1 MADRNN
7 LNNIIE
13 RILNGSQTKD
23 DIDALLR
30 LLNNAASDREVISQL
45 GKYNVYIGE
54 GQDIHIGDRTY
65 YTWNDEA
72 LRALV
77 RMIRF
82 GESIEPKIREKQDYY
97 QNEIR
102 EINNQRKKEL
112 YQLNTKYQ
120 DDLRNLKTDFNNNL
134 NKITIEYRSN
144 RRQEISVII
153 AILITK
159 KNELMKQLEKA
170 RYYGEYI
177 SDYMK
182 FRREYEELER
192 ARYYGEYISDDRKFR
207 REYEEIRC
215 KIEEIEN
222 KIEKIEN
229 KIDFL
234 KQSQAISLHEVFSQ
248 SRAIFRR
255 HDPEIPV
262 DADYRQQAINL
273 RENLDYNQQELKS
286 ALIRDEI
293 RIKFKAENDIQTTEK
308 KGREETYRLVIQFYL
323 NLENYPFSSSTL
335 NKLKQFQQELKMGKD
350 EIEAVE
356 KSEITTKS
364 FYQKNVNKYKEE
376 FTQRI
381 NQEGYPL
388 SSISNAELKKLQESL
403 GLRNPDIMSVEESI
417 IESFYEKNLNK
428 YKEYFERLMNKDFN
442 DLTEESIANLRN
454 QKDRLGLKSEDVKA
468 IEQEIIKKYYQT
480 SLDKYEEEFT
490 KLINKEGY
498 PLNIEIIATLKQRQ
512 ELLGLR
518 NPDIM
523 SVEESIIKD
532 FYQDNMNKYK
542 KYFERLMNKDFN
554 DLTEKSIANL
564 RNQKDWLGLKSEDV
578 KAIEQEIIK
587 KYYQTSLDKYEEEF
601 TKLINKEG
609 YPLNIKIIATLKQ
622 RQEFLGVKLLG
633 FNREDIVIV
642 KQIINTSKEK
652 SKAIDYL
659 SSDAFEK
666 DYQKLQNLL
675 ASKQWKEANEETKN
689 ILYTF
694 ILAINEMP
702 MQPMVMIEFRW
713 QIRIIDILW
722 DVYSKGRF
730 GFHKQ
735 RDIFVSSDRQY
746 KTFSENIGWKKR
758 VCFFSLDYSVFPPDF
773 SGWKSKE
780 EIMFSIDAPEGHLPF
795 WRDYMNDREHIF
807 INLIDSEFN

>member
-1 MADRNN
+1 M
-7 LNNIIE
+7 
-13 RILNGSQTKD
+13 
-23 DIDALLR
+23 
-30 LLNNAASDREVISQL
+30 
-45 GKYNVYIGE
+45 
-54 GQDIHIGDRTY
+54 
-65 YTWNDEA
+65 
-72 LRALV
+72 
-77 RMIRF
+77 
-82 GESIEPKIREKQDYY
+82 
-97 QNEIR
+97 
-102 EINNQRKKEL
+102 
-112 YQLNTKYQ
+112 
-120 DDLRNLKTDFNNNL
+120 
-134 NKITIEYRSN
+134 
-144 RRQEISVII
+144 
-153 AILITK
+153 
-159 KNELMKQLEKA
+159 
-170 RYYGEYI
+170 
-177 SDYMK
+177 
-182 FRREYEELER
+182 
-192 ARYYGEYISDDRKFR
+192 
-207 REYEEIRC
+207 
-215 KIEEIEN
+215 
-222 KIEKIEN
+222 
-229 KIDFL
+229 
-234 KQSQAISLHEVFSQ
+234 
-248 SRAIFRR
+248 
-255 HDPEIPV
+255 
-262 DADYRQQAINL
+262 
-273 RENLDYNQQELKS
+273 
-286 ALIRDEI
+286 
-293 RIKFKAENDIQTTEK
+293 
-308 KGREETYRLVIQFYL
+308 
-323 NLENYPFSSSTL
+323 
-335 NKLKQFQQELKMGKD
+335 
-350 EIEAVE
+350 
-356 KSEITTKS
+356 
-364 FYQKNVNKYKEE
+364 NKYKEE

-490 KLINKEGY
+490 KLINKEGYPLNIEIIATLKQRQELLGLRNPDIMSVEESIIKPFYEKNLDKYEEEFIKLINKEGY